1 MLSTLRPPGALLLL
15 MVMVPLTA
23 VAQNLP
29 ADLRVRLLEPT
40 APQVLTLE
48 AEEGLALYAAD
59 GPDRPLAEIGPDE
72 RATLRMR
79 DNEVHVVLDGLAFYA
94 LSLQIVPRHDAPLT
108 IDVLDGVQPPEPR
121 SYSGIL
127 HVDVDPVGPRALR
140 LFNAVH
146 LDSYVAAVVSRE
158 YGFDDLEGAKAMAVL
173 ARTYALHQMQNGEG
187 KTLSDQVLSQ
197 KYDGAK
203 RITRAA
209 REATRLTQGEVLTYR
224 GELIEAVYFSS
235 SGGHTADNEAVWN
248 GVPLPYLRGV
258 EDPYDTA
265 SPHALWRNT
274 LPRDRLL
281 DILSETYHF
290 RVEGFHLG
298 DRSRD
303 GRIQTIELLRGNR
316 TGKVISSNEFRL
328 LVNRHFG
335 PLQLKSTLF
344 DARRNGNTYV
354 FEGRGF
360 GHGVGLSQYGALEMS
375 RQGYTYRDILAFYFT
390 NVALQQWESGS
401 SIPLVAETAS
411 RQETGI
417 RPPQPKPEAK
427 TKSSKKRV
435 GW

>member
-1 MLSTLRPPGALLLL
+1 MSPFQHGLGILLLL
-15 MVMVPLTA
+15 LVPFSA
-23 VAQNLP
+23 VAQDLP
-29 ADLRVRLLEPT
+29 SDLRVRLLEPT

-59 GPDRPLAEIGPDE
+59 GPDQPLAEIGPDE

-79 DNEVHVVLDGLAFYA
+79 DSEVHVVLDGLAFYA
-94 LSLQIVPRHDAPLT
+94 LSLQVVPRHDAPLT
-108 IDVLDGVQPPEPR
+108 IEVLDGVQPPEPR
-121 SYSGIL
+121 SYAGTL
-127 HVDVDPVGPRALR
+127 LVDVDPEGPKALR
-140 LFNAVH
+140 LFNEVN

-173 ARTYALHQMQNGEG
+173 ARTYALHQMQNGNG

-197 KYDGAK
+197 KYDGAE

-209 REATRLTQGEVLTYR
+209 REATRQTQGEVLTYR
-224 GELIEAVYFSS
+224 GALIEAVYFSS

-248 GVPLPYLRGV
+248 GAPLPYLRGV
-258 EDPYDTA
+258 ADPYDTA
-265 SPHALWRNT
+265 SPHAFWRNT
-274 LPRDRLL
+274 IPRDRLL
-281 DILSETYHF
+281 DILSDTYHF
-290 RVEGFHLG
+290 RVDGFHLG

-303 GRIQTIELLRGNR
+303 GRVQTIELLRGNR
-316 TGKVISSNEFRL
+316 TGKSISSNEFRL
-328 LVNRHFG
+328 LINRHFG
-335 PLQLKSTLF
+335 PMHLKSTLF

-390 NVALQQWESGS
+390 EVALQQWESGD
-401 SIPLVAETAS
+401 SIPLVAETAP
-411 RQETGI
+411 RQETGT
-417 RPPQPKPEAK
+417 RPPQPKPEAEAEA
-427 TKSSKKRV
+427 KSSRKRV